1 MKTGKITNLGLFT
14 AFAVIL
20 GYVESLIPFTPGI
33 PGMKLGIANLAVVL
47 VLYRYGWREAL
58 IVSGLRVAI
67 IGLLFGNLFSTL
79 FSLAGAIFSLCVM
92 AAAKYQERFGI
103 PGVSVAGG
111 VAHNMAQI
119 AVASV
124 LVENVQIMAWLP
136 FLMICGVI
144 TGLLIGICVAEVD
157 RRIPKKDG
165 EKRRKKEIRKD
176 E

>member
-1 MKTGKITNLGLFT
+1 MKTGKITKLGLFT

-20 GYVESLIPFTPGI
+20 GYVEALIPFTPGI

-58 IVSGLRVAI
+58 LVSGLRVAI

-79 FSLAGAIFSLCVM
+79 FSLAGAVFSLGVM
-92 AAAKYQERFGI
+92 AAAKKGKWFGI

-111 VAHNMAQI
+111 VSHNMAQI

-136 FLMICGVI
+136 FLMICGVV
-144 TGLLIGICVAEVD
+144 TGFLIGICVVEVN
-157 RRIPKKDG
+157 RRIPIFDSKKR
-165 EKRRKKEIRKD
+165 EKE